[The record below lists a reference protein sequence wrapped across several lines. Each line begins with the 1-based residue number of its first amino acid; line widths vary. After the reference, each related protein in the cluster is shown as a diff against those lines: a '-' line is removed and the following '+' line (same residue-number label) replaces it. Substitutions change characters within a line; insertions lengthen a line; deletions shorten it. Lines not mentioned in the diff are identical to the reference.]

1 MRQLLQQCQPV
12 GLHRLH
18 EFRIILGRQSQPSQ
32 FGQRTLSVIGG
43 RHLIRVQ
50 SLARHP
56 DLLDPQ
62 PVGIQ
67 SDRLSDDFLTKLP
80 FIGDQLRM
88 SGGPPFEQHPDG
100 QLQREWEE
108 LASLYGGNRHA
119 SAAETP

>member
-1 MRQLLQQCQPV
+1 MELMPLGDCPFTQNPAHPL

-18 EFRIILGRQSQPSQ
+18 EFRIILGRRSQPSQ
-32 FGQRTLSVIGG
+32 FGQRTLCVIGG

-56 DLLDPQ
+56 NLLYPQ

-88 SGGPPFEQHPDG
+88 SGGAPFEQHPDG
-100 QLQREWEE
+100 QRQVGGSRIKSSLQ
-108 LASLYGGNRHA
+108 
-119 SAAETP
+119 P